1 MGHIIHV
8 IRWCNNVCF
17 SLFYSFFILKMLKT
31 KLSKENSD
39 IIVNWLWFI
48 ENVMNNL
55 EIDKG
60 NW

>member
-1 MGHIIHV
+1 MGLE
-8 IRWCNNVCF
+8 WCNSVCV
-17 SLFYSFFILKMLKT
+17 SLFYSFFILNMFKT

-48 ENVMNNL
+48 ENVINNL
-55 EIDKG
+55 EINKG

>member
-1 MGHIIHV
+1 MGLE
-8 IRWCNNVCF
+8 WCNNVCV
-17 SLFYSFFILKMLKT
+17 SLFYILKMIKT

-48 ENVMNNL
+48 ENVRNNL

>member
-1 MGHIIHV
+1 MGLE
-8 IRWCNNVCF
+8 WCNNVCV
-17 SLFYSFFILKMLKT
+17 SLFYSFFILNMFKT

-48 ENVMNNL
+48 ENVINNL